1 MADDLDL
8 LAQTLNRLIEQERF
22 SDAQAMLPDYTER
35 LGPSSPTEGGEESLK
50 RAITV
55 FHVALAKARAARAHM
70 SAQLGDA
77 NRARAYTGESS
88 GSSVAGWQI
97 LG

>member
-22 SDAQAMLPDYTER
+22 SDAQAMLPEYTSALDR
-35 LGPSSPTEGGEESLK
+35 HLRHEGGEESLK

-55 FHVALAKARAARAHM
+55 FHLALAKARAARAHM

-88 GSSVAGWQI
+88 RSLSGWQI